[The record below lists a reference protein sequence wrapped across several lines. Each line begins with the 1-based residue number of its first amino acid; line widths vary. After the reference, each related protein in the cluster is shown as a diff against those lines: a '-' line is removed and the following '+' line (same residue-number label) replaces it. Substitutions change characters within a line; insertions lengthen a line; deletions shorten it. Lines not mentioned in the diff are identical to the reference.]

1 MSEQINPKEKI
12 EKIKDDIFHL
22 KEYLLSDCCKQCADI
37 VAKIEQYQNE
47 IQFLEKQ
54 YHHV

>member
-1 MSEQINPKEKI
+1 MSDQINPKEKI

-22 KEYLLSDCCKQCADI
+22 KEYLLSDCCKQCAEI

-47 IQFLEKQ
+47 IHFLEKQ
-54 YHHV
+54 HNHV

>member
-47 IQFLEKQ
+47 IHFLEKQ
-54 YHHV
+54 HNHV